1 MYFTDILYTIILTQC
16 LIYNSREIV
25 TVTVLWKINNV
36 DDTDI
41 FVAADVPRI
50 LWNNIGGGK
59 AIIIIEKEIW
69 KEERGVE
76 K

>member
-50 LWNNIGGGK
+50 L
-59 AIIIIEKEIW
+59 
-69 KEERGVE
+69 
-76 K
+76 